1 MTEKEMKLKTGSARI
16 RLETLKMLK
25 WRGYGHLGGAMS
37 IVELLSV
44 LYNEVLKYD
53 PKNPDWPERDYV
65 VLSKGHSGPS
75 LYAALALHGFFDKE
89 WLYTL
94 NEGGTRLP
102 SHPDRLKTPGVDA
115 TTGSLGQGTSVAAG
129 LGMALRLEKLENAA
143 EPESSAAAHENES
156 GAKDAQLPD
165 SGQRVYL
172 IVGDGELNEGQCWEA
187 FQFMAHQ
194 RLNEVIVIIDY
205 NKRQLDGRLED
216 IITPFDLKKKMESF
230 GFRVPQA
237 DGKEESSILDA
248 LTQAKK
254 VKDSAVCVLLDT
266 VKAQGVPCYED
277 KDDCHAPKF
286 DEKAKQALD
295 EVIEELEKFVEE
307 GGGQNVESCR

>member
-1 MTEKEMKLKTGSARI
+1 MTEKERKLKLGSAQI

-53 PKNPDWPERDYV
+53 PERPNWADRDYV

-129 LGMALRLEKLENAA
+129 LGMALRLEKKA
-143 EPESSAAAHENES
+143 S
-156 GAKDAQLPD
+156 D
-165 SGQRVYL
+165 QRVYL
-172 IVGDGELNEGQCWEA
+172 IVGDGELNEGECWEA
-187 FQFMAHQ
+187 FMLASHYKLDNLCIMVDVNNLQ
-194 RLNEVIVIIDY
+194 IDGATGDVMSTEP
-205 NKRQLDGRLED
+205 LDQ
-216 IITPFDLKKKMESF
+216 KMDAF
-230 GFRVPQA
+230 GFNT
-237 DGKEESSILDA
+237 I
-248 LTQAKK
+248 
-254 VKDSAVCVLLDT
+254 VCNGNSMT
-266 VKAQGVPCYED
+266 
-277 KDDCHAPKF
+277 
-286 DEKAKQALD
+286 
-295 EVIEELEKFVEE
+295 ELEQAFVLFERAHGSGKPTCFLLHTTKGLGVSYME
-307 GGGQNVESCR
+307 NAVDWHGKGPNDDEYDKAMAELRQTYDLLEKEAQR